1 MKLSDYIVTFLQKKG
16 IRHFFGYQGTMIA
29 HLVDSIERNPETEN
43 HSGYNEQGAAFAAC
57 GYAQAKEECACA
69 YATSGPG
76 AINLLSGVADA
87 YYDSLPVIFL
97 TGQLNTYEYS
107 GIKGLRQQ
115 GFQETDIVAM
125 AKPITKYA
133 VQIRNPEDI
142 VEELNK
148 AYHIAT
154 TGRRGPVLIDLPM
167 NIQRSEVENP
177 VYDMTFEDKH
187 TDVVAAQQAAD
198 TILEA
203 LEQAKRPVIMLG
215 HGVDSSFSQKKLIRF
230 AQKRQIPIITSVLA
244 KSVLG
249 YDHPLNF
256 GCIGGAYGHR
266 YANMIANAKSDLLL
280 CFGISLCTR
289 QIGTKV
295 HEFARGAKI
304 IRIDIDPYNLQ
315 RDIHENGI
323 NEVKLPAET
332 GAVIDCLAKA
342 AAPDTEGISDWL
354 NVCTE
359 IKENLQAV
367 DDATPERYPNRMIAD
382 LSDMLE
388 DTSAIAVDVG
398 QHMVWSYQSFKNHEG
413 QKLLFSGGHGA
424 MGYGLPA
431 AIGAYYATGRLHLRR
446 RCTPDEY
453 PGTGVGEERESS
465 C

>member
-1 MKLSDYIVTFLQKKG
+1 M
-16 IRHFFGYQGTMIA
+16 
-29 HLVDSIERNPETEN
+29 
-43 HSGYNEQGAAFAAC
+43 
-57 GYAQAKEECACA
+57 
-69 YATSGPG
+69 
-76 AINLLSGVADA
+76 
-87 YYDSLPVIFL
+87 
-97 TGQLNTYEYS
+97 
-107 GIKGLRQQ
+107 
-115 GFQETDIVAM
+115 
-125 AKPITKYA
+125 
-133 VQIRNPEDI
+133 
-142 VEELNK
+142 
-148 AYHIAT
+148 
-154 TGRRGPVLIDLPM
+154 
-167 NIQRSEVENP
+167 
-177 VYDMTFEDKH
+177 
-187 TDVVAAQQAAD
+187 
-198 TILEA
+198 
-203 LEQAKRPVIMLG
+203 IMLG
-215 HGVDSSFSQKKLIRF
+215 HGVDSSFSQQKLIRF

-323 NEVKLPAET
+323 NEVKLQAET

-398 QHMVWSYQSFKNHEG
+398 QHMVWS
-413 QKLLFSGGHGA
+413 
-424 MGYGLPA
+424 
-431 AIGAYYATGRLHLRR
+431 
-446 RCTPDEY
+446 
-453 PGTGVGEERESS
+453 
-465 C
+465 